1 MKVLI
6 VDGRPNQQNNQKSNL
21 EKMLVHSLEAYD
33 KDYKQA
39 GERVKILDRE
49 SAKRNQQ
56 RIVDYQKLSLFGKA

>member
-1 MKVLI
+1 
-6 VDGRPNQQNNQKSNL
+6 
-21 EKMLVHSLEAYD
+21 MLVHSLEAYD